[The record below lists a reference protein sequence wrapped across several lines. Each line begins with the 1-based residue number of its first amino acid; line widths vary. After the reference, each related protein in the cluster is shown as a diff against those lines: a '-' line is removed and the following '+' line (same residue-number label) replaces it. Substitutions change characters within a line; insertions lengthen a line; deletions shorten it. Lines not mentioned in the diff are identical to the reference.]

1 MTDLFTTIPANEALR
16 AEIQAI
22 SHKGR
27 RARLVRSRIIITLC
41 IIALAIAVIPLAALS
56 WEIIVKGF
64 PVLKSSFFTQ
74 LPLSPN
80 LANPNQTGGVSN
92 AIVGSLALVAYSSM
106 MSIPVGVLTGIYT
119 AENEG
124 RIASVIRLMA
134 QTMAGAPSILMGLFA
149 FALICQQFGFGYSA
163 IAGAFALA
171 VLMVPVI
178 IVATEIA
185 VRNVPQ
191 SLREAGLALGARPH
205 TVSLKIVL
213 PTALSGIVTGCIL
226 AISRAVGEAAPVLFT
241 IGGASLLNW
250 KPTDPVSALPIS
262 IFIDAKSQWP
272 SLRAMV
278 FGIALVLL
286 FVVFLAS
293 FTARFLV
300 GRQQRKS

>member
-1 MTDLFTTIPANEALR
+1 MTDLFTTIKPNDALR

-22 SHKGR
+22 SKRGR
-27 RARLVRSRIIITLC
+27 NARLIRSRIVITLC
-41 IIALAIAVIPLAALS
+41 VIALAIAVTPLAALS
-56 WEIIVKGF
+56 WEIIGKGF
-64 PVLKSSFFTQ
+64 PVLKGSFFTQ
-74 LPLSPN
+74 LPLTPN
-80 LANPNQTGGVSN
+80 LLNPNMTGGVSN
-92 AIVGSLALVAYSSM
+92 AIVGSLVLVLYSSIL
-106 MSIPVGVLTGIYT
+106 SVPVGVLTGIYT
-119 AENEG
+119 AENEN
-124 RIASVIRLMA
+124 RTASLIRLMA

-149 FALICQQFGFGYSA
+149 FALICQQLGFGYSA
-163 IAGAFALA
+163 LAGSFALA

-178 IVATEIA
+178 VVATEIA

-191 SLREAGLALGARPH
+191 TLREAGLALGAKPH
-205 TVSLKIVL
+205 KVSMKIVL

-241 IGGASLLNW
+241 IGGATLLNW

-262 IFIDAKSQWP
+262 IYIDAKSQWP

-286 FVVFLAS
+286 FVVFIAS

>member
-1 MTDLFTTIPANEALR
+1 MTDLFTTIKPNDALR

-22 SHKGR
+22 SKRGR
-27 RARLVRSRIIITLC
+27 NARLIRSRIVITLC
-41 IIALAIAVIPLAALS
+41 VIALAIAVIPLAALS

-64 PVLKSSFFTQ
+64 PVLKGSFFTQ
-74 LPLSPN
+74 LPLTPN
-80 LANPNQTGGVSN
+80 LGNPNLTGGVSN
-92 AIVGSLALVAYSSM
+92 AIIGSLVLVLYSSIL
-106 MSIPVGVLTGIYT
+106 SVPVGVMTGIYT
-119 AENEG
+119 AENEN
-124 RIASVIRLMA
+124 RTASLIRLMA

-149 FALICQQFGFGYSA
+149 FALICQQLGFGYSA
-163 IAGAFALA
+163 LAGSFALA

-178 IVATEIA
+178 VVATEIA

-191 SLREAGLALGARPH
+191 TLREAGLALGAKPH
-205 TVSLKIVL
+205 KVSMKIVL

-241 IGGASLLNW
+241 IGGATLLNW
-250 KPTDPVSALPIS
+250 KPTDPVSALPVS
-262 IFIDAKSQWP
+262 IYIDAKSQWP

-286 FVVFLAS
+286 FVVFIAS

>member
-1 MTDLFTTIPANEALR
+1 MTDLFTTVKTNDALR
-16 AEIQAI
+16 AEIQEI
-22 SHKGR
+22 SKRGR
-27 RARLVRSRIIITLC
+27 NARLIRSRIVIALC
-41 IIALAIAVIPLAALS
+41 MVALAIAVVPLAALS
-56 WEIIVKGF
+56 WEIIAKGL
-64 PVLKSSFFTQ
+64 PVLKASFFTQ
-74 LPLSPN
+74 LPLTPN
-80 LANPNQTGGVSN
+80 LANPNMTGGVSN
-92 AIVGSLALVAYSSM
+92 AIIGSLVLVLYSSIL
-106 MSIPVGVLTGIYT
+106 SVPIGVLTGIYT
-119 AENEG
+119 AENEN
-124 RIASVIRLMA
+124 RIASLIRLMA

-149 FALICQQFGFGYSA
+149 FALICQQLGFGYSA
-163 IAGAFALA
+163 LAGAFALA

-178 IVATEIA
+178 VVATEIA

-191 SLREAGLALGARPH
+191 TLREAGLALGAKPH
-205 TVSLKIVL
+205 KVSMRIVL

-286 FVVFLAS
+286 FVVFIAS
-293 FTARFLV
+293 FTARLLV

>member
-1 MTDLFTTIPANEALR
+1 MTDLFTTITTNDALR

-22 SHKGR
+22 SQRGR
-27 RARLVRSRIIITLC
+27 NARLIRSRIVITLC
-41 IIALAIAVIPLAALS
+41 VIALAIAVIPLAALS
-56 WEIIVKGF
+56 CEIIVKGL
-64 PVLKSSFFTQ
+64 PVIKASFFTQ
-74 LPLSPN
+74 LPLTPN
-80 LANPNQTGGVSN
+80 LVNPNMTGGVSN
-92 AIVGSLALVAYSSM
+92 AIVGSLVLVLYSSIL
-106 MSIPVGVLTGIYT
+106 SVPVGVLTGIYT
-119 AENEG
+119 AENEN
-124 RIASVIRLMA
+124 RTASLIRLMA

-149 FALICQQFGFGYSA
+149 FALICQQLGFGYSA
-163 IAGAFALA
+163 LAGSFALA

-178 IVATEIA
+178 VVATEIA

-191 SLREAGLALGARPH
+191 TLREAGLALGAKPH
-205 TVSLKIVL
+205 KVSMKIVL

-241 IGGASLLNW
+241 IGGATLLNW

-262 IFIDAKSQWP
+262 IYIDAKSQWP

-286 FVVFLAS
+286 FVVFIAS

-300 GRQQRKS
+300 

>member
-1 MTDLFTTIPANEALR
+1 MTDLFTTITTNDALR

-22 SHKGR
+22 SQRGR
-27 RARLVRSRIIITLC
+27 NARLIRSRIVITLC
-41 IIALAIAVIPLAALS
+41 VIALAIAVIPLAALS
-56 WEIIVKGF
+56 WEIIVKGL
-64 PVLKSSFFTQ
+64 PVIKASFFTQ
-74 LPLSPN
+74 LPLTPN
-80 LANPNQTGGVSN
+80 LVNPNMTGGVSN
-92 AIVGSLALVAYSSM
+92 AIVGSLVLVLYSSIL
-106 MSIPVGVLTGIYT
+106 SVPVGVLTGIYT
-119 AENEG
+119 AENEN
-124 RIASVIRLMA
+124 RTASLIRLMA

-149 FALICQQFGFGYSA
+149 FALICQQLGFGYSA
-163 IAGAFALA
+163 LAGSFALA

-178 IVATEIA
+178 VVATEIA

-191 SLREAGLALGARPH
+191 TLREAGLALGAKPH
-205 TVSLKIVL
+205 KVSMKIVL

-241 IGGASLLNW
+241 IGGATLLNW

-262 IFIDAKSQWP
+262 IYIYAKSQWP

-286 FVVFLAS
+286 FVVFIAS

>member
-1 MTDLFTTIPANEALR
+1 MTDLFTTITTNDALR

-22 SHKGR
+22 SQRGR
-27 RARLVRSRIIITLC
+27 NARLIRSRIVITLC
-41 IIALAIAVIPLAALS
+41 VIALAIAVIPLAALS
-56 WEIIVKGF
+56 WEIIVKGL
-64 PVLKSSFFTQ
+64 PVIKASFFTQ
-74 LPLSPN
+74 LPLTPN
-80 LANPNQTGGVSN
+80 LVNPNMTGGVSN
-92 AIVGSLALVAYSSM
+92 AIVGSLVLVLYSSIL
-106 MSIPVGVLTGIYT
+106 SVPVGVLTGIYT
-119 AENEG
+119 AENEN
-124 RIASVIRLMA
+124 RTASLIRLMA

-149 FALICQQFGFGYSA
+149 FALICQQLGFGYSA
-163 IAGAFALA
+163 LAGSFALA

-178 IVATEIA
+178 VVATEIA

-191 SLREAGLALGARPH
+191 TLREAGLALGAKPH
-205 TVSLKIVL
+205 KVSMKIVL

-241 IGGASLLNW
+241 IGGATLLNW

-262 IFIDAKSQWP
+262 IYIDAKSQWP

-286 FVVFLAS
+286 FVVFIAS

>member
-1 MTDLFTTIPANEALR
+1 MTDLFNTVQTNDALR
-16 AEIQAI
+16 AEIQEIA
-22 SHKGR
+22 HNGR
-27 RARLVRSRIIITLC
+27 ASRLVRSRIIISLC
-41 IIALAIAVIPLAALS
+41 VTALVIAIIPLAALS
-56 WEIIVKGF
+56 WEIILKGV
-64 PVLKSSFFTQ
+64 PVLKVAFFTQ
-74 LPLSPN
+74 LPQVPN
-80 LANPNQTGGVSN
+80 LANPNLTGGVSN
-92 AIVGSLALVAYSSM
+92 AIVGSIALVAYASI
-106 MSIPVGVLTGIYT
+106 MSVPVGVLTGIYT
-119 AENEG
+119 AENEN
-124 RIASVIRLMA
+124 RSASLLRLMA

-149 FALICQQFGFGYSA
+149 FALVCQQFGFGYSA
-163 IAGAFALA
+163 IAGSFALA

-191 SLREAGLALGARPH
+191 TLREAGLALGARPH
-205 TVSLKIVL
+205 KVSLSIVL

-272 SLRAMV
+272 SLRAIV

-286 FVVFLAS
+286 IFVFIAS

>member
-1 MTDLFTTIPANEALR
+1 MTDLFTTITTNDALR

-22 SHKGR
+22 SQRGR
-27 RARLVRSRIIITLC
+27 NARLIRSRIVITLC
-41 IIALAIAVIPLAALS
+41 VIALAIAVIPLAALS
-56 WEIIVKGF
+56 WEIIVKGL
-64 PVLKSSFFTQ
+64 PVIKASFFTQ
-74 LPLSPN
+74 LPLTPN
-80 LANPNQTGGVSN
+80 LVNPNMTGGVSN
-92 AIVGSLALVAYSSM
+92 AIVGSLVLFLYSSIL
-106 MSIPVGVLTGIYT
+106 SVPVGVLTGIYT
-119 AENEG
+119 AENEN
-124 RIASVIRLMA
+124 RTASLIRLMA

-149 FALICQQFGFGYSA
+149 FALICQQLGFGYSA
-163 IAGAFALA
+163 LAGSFALA

-178 IVATEIA
+178 VVATEIA

-191 SLREAGLALGARPH
+191 TLREAGLALGAKPH
-205 TVSLKIVL
+205 KVSMKIVL

-241 IGGASLLNW
+241 IGGATLLNW

-262 IFIDAKSQWP
+262 IYIDAKSQWP

-286 FVVFLAS
+286 FVVFIAS

>member
-1 MTDLFTTIPANEALR
+1 MTDLFNPVVANDALR

-22 SHKGR
+22 SHRGR
-27 RARLVRSRIIITLC
+27 RARLLRSRIIIALC
-41 IIALAIAVIPLAALS
+41 VIALLIAVIPLAALS
-56 WEIIVKGF
+56 WEIIAKGL
-64 PVLKSSFFTQ
+64 PVLKASFFTQ

-80 LANPNQTGGVSN
+80 LALPNQTGGVSN
-92 AIVGSLALVAYSSM
+92 ALIGSLALVFYSSL
-106 MSIPVGVLTGIYT
+106 MSVPVGVLTGIYT
-119 AENEG
+119 AENEN
-124 RIASVIRLMA
+124 RTASAIRLMA

-149 FALICQQFGFGYSA
+149 FALIFQQFGFGYSA
-163 IAGAFALA
+163 LAGSFALA
-171 VLMVPVI
+171 VLMIPVI
-178 IVATEIA
+178 VVATEIA

-241 IGGASLLNW
+241 IGGATLLNW
-250 KPTDPVSALPIS
+250 KPADPVSALPIS
-262 IFIDAKSQWP
+262 IYIDAKSQWP

-286 FVVFLAS
+286 FVVFIAS